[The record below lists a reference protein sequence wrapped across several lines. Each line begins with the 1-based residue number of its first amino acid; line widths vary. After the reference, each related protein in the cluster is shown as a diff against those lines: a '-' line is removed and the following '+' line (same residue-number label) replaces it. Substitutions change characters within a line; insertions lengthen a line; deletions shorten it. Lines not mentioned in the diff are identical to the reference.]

1 MCVEKDGDGHVRG
14 DDPNGCAAD
23 RHAPSK
29 SHARTLNAVGKQGH
43 ASVADAR
50 ENERG

>member
-1 MCVEKDGDGHVRG
+1 MSVEKGGDGHVRG
-14 DDPNGCAAD
+14 DNTDGCAAD
-23 RHAPSK
+23 RYAPSK